1 MGYRQMFTVRASG
14 MTDRTQVDVLEAIAF
29 FFNEKTG
36 QCYPSTDE
44 LARISRV
51 NSKLVRKTVRE
62 LEEAGLVSCRQQVGR
77 PRFFTLHL
85 EALPPAPEKTTA
97 GQFCAPRDET
107 TPLDDCHPL
116 EESAGGQEST
126 ANPGR
131 KIPPTPVGKS
141 PEPRYETTPLDDC
154 HPLEESA
161 GGQEST
167 ANPGRKIPPTPV
179 GKSPEPR
186 YETTPE
192 QGIEQ
197 GIEQGKEQGVNA
209 PAKNSPVENL
219 RLNTNP
225 NPPSLFAEGE
235 LPTDEPPL
243 FDDFPPMDDPE
254 GLFAPDDDLLPEADP
269 DMPVIATEAQPGPES
284 EEGTEAKEKPKGKR
298 KASDRGCTIPFATL
312 PDEWRGDADE
322 LAPELDPD
330 KCWVEFK
337 DYWRGVPGAKGRKA
351 GVKGWRLTWRN
362 NLRKLAEW
370 NPKRLLK
377 EKTAQSVLEAKMK
390 EYEGWLT
397 GTI

>member
-141 PEPRYETTPLDDC
+141 PEPRYETTP
-154 HPLEESA
+154 
-161 GGQEST
+161 
-167 ANPGRKIPPTPV
+167 
-179 GKSPEPR
+179 
-186 YETTPE
+186 E

-225 NPPSLFAEGE
+225 NPAQ
-235 LPTDEPPL
+235 
-243 FDDFPPMDDPE
+243 FDGVPFPDFEEASDD
-254 GLFAPDDDLLPEADP
+254 GLFAAELIKADKEKSEPAPEPEAKPKTRTRKTTAKKADAW
-269 DMPVIATEAQPGPES
+269 PVEDDGVDAETREAYLAVRKAKRVGPFTRKAYEQLAKKAQQHGVS
-284 EEGTEAKEKPKGKR
+284 VKVALEKCIGHGWVFPYDGAFEEGKNHGKTQQSQQKSAFLR
-298 KASDRGCTIPFATL
+298 PQSEIDYTYGLDR
-312 PDEWRGDADE
+312 
-322 LAPELDPD
+322 
-330 KCWVEFK
+330 
-337 DYWRGVPGAKGRKA
+337 
-351 GVKGWRLTWRN
+351 
-362 NLRKLAEW
+362 W
-370 NPKRLLK
+370 NR
-377 EKTAQSVLEAKMK
+377 A
-390 EYEGWLT
+390 
-397 GTI
+397 

>member
-97 GQFCAPRDET
+97 GQFCAPRD
-107 TPLDDCHPL
+107 
-116 EESAGGQEST
+116 
-126 ANPGR
+126 
-131 KIPPTPVGKS
+131 
-141 PEPRYETTPLDDC
+141 ETTPLDDC